1 MPPKKRQKKV
11 EVEAAPPRTD
21 EQALDDDKHRLMVEC
36 CQGVVQ
42 VFNNVVK
49 NDWNRPWSVMSPAS
63 LSGSGFVISIARR
76 LIVTNAHCVA
86 FSSTFQVRKD
96 GDFDKYEAKILAI
109 SHQVGSLTPIALPL
123 QLPLPSH

>member
-11 EVEAAPPRTD
+11 EVEAAPPPRTD

-63 LSGSGFVISIARR
+63 LSGSGFVISIARLR
-76 LIVTNAHCVA
+76 RPDGANLSARRRCHR
-86 FSSTFQVRKD
+86 TFLRNHWEWS
-96 GDFDKYEAKILAI
+96 G
-109 SHQVGSLTPIALPL
+109 GRTR
-123 QLPLPSH
+123 